1 LSRVSHEKNVGN
13 VSLEKEVQ
21 VHHCINTKEERGLG
35 KGKKL
40 RKTGGDGASIMV
52 KHFCHWLFHIF
63 LFNSSPLNSKSE

>member
-1 LSRVSHEKNVGN
+1 MRDFFSRLSSRSQRCLPQEKCLSRVSHEKNVGN

-40 RKTGGDGASIMV
+40 GKTGGDGASI
-52 KHFCHWLFHIF
+52 W
-63 LFNSSPLNSKSE
+63 